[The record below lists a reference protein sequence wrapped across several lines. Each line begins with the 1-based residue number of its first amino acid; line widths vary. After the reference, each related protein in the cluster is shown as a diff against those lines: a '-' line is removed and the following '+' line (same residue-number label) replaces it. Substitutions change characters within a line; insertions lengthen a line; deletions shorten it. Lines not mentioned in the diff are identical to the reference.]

1 MRPEPFS
8 DPPERA
14 RSSIPSIRNR
24 GCPRGRPWPCVAA
37 SRRNDG
43 SPCPR
48 SINGSRAVSGRV
60 SRGRSGVGFAPLV
73 QRLRVSGV
81 TPAHLRQPPVRAR
94 FAVSQPIA
102 GTRASRKPPPPRTGS
117 GLARREAPPAD
128 RATDDPR
135 TDRPRTV
142 LVIGGTGSI
151 GRHVVEERVR
161 VGYHVRAPRCAAPG
175 RARGLSADVQAVVGD
190 ITHLESLSEAV
201 QGVDAVVFSHG
212 STATSRHGGRGLL
225 LAWPRWPCCRRP
237 VSGAGYT
244 PW

>member
-1 MRPEPFS
+1 MSPLDQRIASSF
-8 DPPERA
+8 RA
-14 RSSIPSIRNR
+14 S
-24 GCPRGRPWPCVAA
+24 VT
-37 SRRNDG
+37 
-43 SPCPR
+43 
-48 SINGSRAVSGRV
+48 RAVGGRV
-60 SRGRSGVGFAPLV
+60 RTFGPAVAECGASPQRICDNPRCGRALPYHSPSREHR
-73 QRLRVSGV
+73 R
-81 TPAHLRQPPVRAR
+81 
-94 FAVSQPIA
+94 
-102 GTRASRKPPPPRTGS
+102 RKPPPPRTGT

-237 VSGAGYT
+237 VSGAGT
-244 PW
+244 RPGSAGSPCGLRDGVRRPDGA